1 MEKLETTLKALKQE
15 VNVIG
20 RVHTID
26 LTEDEDK
33 NGNERIRGYVSV
45 LVKEKI
51 GNDVREHVIRLN
63 VYSRKFT
70 NAGKES
76 GLYKG
81 YKTVLDEYK
90 SIAETGNEKEADL
103 VHVTGSITLNE
114 YISDNG
120 KHEKSNRISARFF
133 NRITPENAKKLKGP
147 KATAVIEMVVDKFKD
162 ELDSE
167 GLPTG
172 NVIVKGYTVDFFGD
186 LRENSKPIIPIEAW
200 VKEGMA
206 DKLKELY
213 EEGSTGKLTLKIN
226 NYAKEPSEDDV
237 SEIQDDMGSF
247 GEAEDISDV
256 AVDFVNNLEIIGG
269 RAPYD
274 NGKAY
279 TEEQQKE
286 AKEWREKAIQSLE
299 ESYIPDDKV
308 GFDEVKE
315 EKKETKKEEPKKTEL
330 VSDSLPDFNDEELD
344 F

>member
-20 RVHTID
+20 RIHTIN
-26 LTEDEDK
+26 LTEDEDNK
-33 NGNERIRGYVSV
+33 GNERIRGYVSV

-51 GNDVREHVIRLN
+51 DGEVREHEIRLN

-70 NAGKES
+70 NAGKEN

-103 VHVTGSITLNE
+103 VHVTGSIGFNE
-114 YISDNG
+114 YISDSG

-147 KATAVIEMVVDKFKD
+147 KATAVVEMVVDKFKD

-226 NYAKEPSEDDV
+226 NYAKEPSEDEVD
-237 SEIQDDMGSF
+237 EIEDDMGSF
-247 GEAEDISDV
+247 GEAEDISNV
-256 AVDFVNNLEIIGG
+256 TVEFVNNLEIIGG

-299 ESYIPDDKV
+299 GDYVPNDKI
-308 GFDEVKE
+308 GFDEPE
-315 EKKETKKEEPKKTEL
+315 EKKEEPKKTEL
-330 VSDSLPDFNDEELD
+330 KEDDLPDFDAEELD

>member
-15 VNVIG
+15 VNIIG

-26 LTEDEDK
+26 LIEDEDK
-33 NGNERIRGYVSV
+33 NGNERIRGYVSI
-45 LVKEKI
+45 LVKEKLK
-51 GNDVREHVIRLN
+51 DEVREHVIRVN

-90 SIAETGNEKEADL
+90 SIAETGSEKEADL
-103 VHVTGSITLNE
+103 VHVNGSISLNE
-114 YISDNG
+114 YITEDG
-120 KHEKSNRISARFF
+120 KHIQDNRISGRFF
-133 NRITPENAKKLKGP
+133 NRITPEKAKELKGP
-147 KATAVIEMVVDKFKD
+147 KATAVVEMVVDKFKD

-206 DKLKELY
+206 DKLQELY

-226 NYAKEPSEDDV
+226 NYAKEVEEDDIN
-237 SEIQDDMGSF
+237 EIEDDMGSF
-247 GEAEDISDV
+247 GEAEDLSDV
-256 AVDFVNNLEIIGG
+256 AKSFVNNLEIIGG

-279 TEEQQKE
+279 TEEQKEE
-286 AKEWREKAIQSLE
+286 AKQWREKAIASLE
-299 ESYIPDDKV
+299 ESYIPDDKI
-308 GFDEVKE
+308 GFDEPKEKKTENKPE
-315 EKKETKKEEPKKTEL
+315 EKKVEL
-330 VSDSLPDFNDEELD
+330 EKDDLPDFNDED
-344 F
+344 FDF